1 MQYCQRCGSRLIG
14 DKCHKCGKSYEKV
27 KNLDIVKHTV
37 NKEMRRHGIRL
48 PTTPRLVII
57 LAIVAIAVLLSYI
70 LFSRENTTETS
81 TVLSRVQTQ
90 ITQATNPQSSAQTPT
105 QKTQTNTPE
114 RASLRTFHQMVNQI
128 GGTTGCFGRVD
139 GGVTNTGSVDAY
151 DVRVTCIA
159 EEVSSQ
165 TDLGIVKAGSTDGFQ
180 VILNYDCQHMRT
192 EECTAT
198 CSNC

>member
-14 DKCHKCGKSYEKV
+14 DKCRKCGKSYEKV
-27 KNLDIVKHTV
+27 NNLDIVKHTV

-57 LAIVAIAVLLSYI
+57 IAIVAIAVLLSYI
-70 LFSRENTTETS
+70 LFSKENTTETS

-90 ITQATNPQSSAQTPT
+90 ITQATNTPSAQAQTPT
-105 QKTQTNTPE
+105 QTTQTAQT
-114 RASLRTFHQMVNQI
+114 RASLRAFHQMVNQI
-128 GGTTGCFGRVD
+128 GGTNGCFGRVD
-139 GGVTNTGSVDAY
+139 GGVSNTGSVDAY
-151 DVRVTCIA
+151 NVVVTCTA

-165 TDLGIVKAGSTDGFQ
+165 TDMGTVKAGSTDAFQ
-180 VILNYDCQHMRT
+180 VLLNYDCQYQRI
-192 EECTAT
+192 EECTVI